1 MSDQVISI
9 TDPNLKKL
17 YDYWLRKRGAR
28 IAPKR
33 ADMNP
38 EDLKYILSYMYILDV
53 IGPPYRFRFRLAGT
67 DLVREYGGEI
77 TGKFAD
83 EIDLD
88 LVGNLILDEY
98 ASVARDG
105 QPIATH
111 WHYTKNDGREL
122 EYEHLILPLSSDGK
136 KIDMLFGGAAIK
148 GIGPIKAA

>member
-1 MSDQVISI
+1 LQ
-9 TDPNLKKL
+9 KL
-17 YDYWLRKRGAR
+17 YDYWLRKRGTR
-28 IAPKR
+28 FAPKR

-53 IGPPYRFRFRLAGT
+53 RGPPYRFRFRLAGT
-67 DLVREYGGEI
+67 DLVREYGGEV

-88 LVGNLILDEY
+88 EVGNLILDEY

-105 QPIATH
+105 RPIATH

-122 EYEHLILPLSSDGK
+122 EYEHLILPLSADGK
-136 KIDMLFGGAAIK
+136 KIDMLFGAAAIK
-148 GIGPIKAA
+148 GVGP